1 MKVTDKLITAI
12 GAIILGVLFIALK
25 GGVIGVAMTVLG
37 VALIVWGVSDLVKG
51 GTVEAVIKI
60 ALGVI
65 SIVFGWALAS
75 VALYILAA
83 LLVVY
88 GVMSLYPLIKDKCKD
103 SLSYIAPVVVLVV
116 GLCLFFNQ
124 GGTVNWV
131 FIVSGIFLVIY
142 GVLNLVE
149 SLKNE

>member
-1 MKVTDKLITAI
+1 MKVSEKLITAI

-37 VALIVWGVSDLVKG
+37 VALIVLGVSDLIKG
-51 GTVEAVIKI
+51 GTVEAIIKI
-60 ALGVI
+60 TLGVVA
-65 SIVFGWALAS
+65 IVFGWALAS

-88 GVMSLYPLIKDKCKD
+88 GVMTLYPLVKDKCKD
-103 SLSYIAPVVVLVV
+103 TISFITPVVMLVV

-131 FIVSGIFLVIY
+131 FIVSGIFFIIY
-142 GVLNLVE
+142 GVLNLLE
-149 SLKNE
+149 CFKND

>member
-1 MKVTDKLITAI
+1 
-12 GAIILGVLFIALK
+12 
-25 GGVIGVAMTVLG
+25 MTVLG

-60 ALGVI
+60 ALGVV

-103 SLSYIAPVVVLVV
+103 SLLFIAPVVMLVV